1 MFNLEIVKID
11 PNYCDYLRKFDSK
24 IYYNKYQKE
33 NRPFIGVLFKIKNMN
48 YFAPLSS
55 PKAKH
60 LVMKNTI
67 DFIKIKNGELGAINF
82 NNMIPVQASNYERID
97 LNSSNTLYANLLK
110 EQLKWLNQNKIQ
122 IKKKAYNLYRLY
134 KEDKLLADIRNR
146 CCNFILLEEKCV
158 LYNQNLIMN

>member
-60 LVMKNTI
+60 LVMSK
-67 DFIKIKNGELGAINF
+67 
-82 NNMIPVQASNYERID
+82 
-97 LNSSNTLYANLLK
+97 
-110 EQLKWLNQNKIQ
+110 
-122 IKKKAYNLYRLY
+122 
-134 KEDKLLADIRNR
+134 
-146 CCNFILLEEKCV
+146 
-158 LYNQNLIMN
+158 